1 MFPAKRQEVRMRKTL
16 VGMSLL
22 VLSLALAQVRVGVAF
37 DAGGKFDRSFN
48 QSSWEGAQR
57 AAKELGVRVFD
68 FEPADPAQ
76 VGQGIRTFA
85 QEGFDLV
92 IGVGFANEPAI
103 TATAKEFPKVK
114 FAVIDSVPG
123 EGKLEN
129 AVGLVF
135 REHEGSFLVGYIAGK
150 MTRTGVVG
158 FIGGMDIPLI
168 HKFEAGYRAGAEYAF
183 KEDGIQGKVLVQYVG
198 TTPAAWNDPA
208 KAKEIAAAQARQ
220 GADIIYAAAGGS
232 GLGLIDFVKQT
243 KCLKEGGN
251 IRFVRKADPYAK
263 VPKYADYTKACGT
276 DGSKTTPLFFI
287 GVDANQNYLGD
298 TDNNPNTLNHGLT
311 SMMKRVD
318 VATYEVIKSVV
329 QKTFKGGVREF
340 SLANNGVGYAL
351 DAYNK
356 ALLPASLVSKL
367 ETLKQRIIR
376 GEIKVPTTR

>member
-1 MFPAKRQEVRMRKTL
+1 MKRALALMA
-16 VGMSLL
+16 
-22 VLSLALAQVRVGVAF
+22 VLALGLGLAQVRVGIAF

-48 QSSWEGAQR
+48 QSAWEGAQK
-57 AAKELGVRVFD
+57 AAKDFGVKLFD
-68 FEPADPAQ
+68 FEPADPSQ

-85 QEGFDLV
+85 EEGFDLV

-103 TATAKEFPKVK
+103 TATAKEFPKVN
-114 FAVIDSVPG
+114 FAVIDAVPG
-123 EGKLEN
+123 EGKLQN

-150 MTRTGVVG
+150 MSRTGVVG

-168 HKFEAGYRAGAEYAF
+168 HKFEAGFRAGAEYAF
-183 KEDGIQGKVLVQYVG
+183 KEDKIQGKVLVGYVG
-198 TTPAAWNDPA
+198 NTPAAWNDPA
-208 KAKEIAAAQARQ
+208 KAKEIAAAQVRQ

-232 GLGLIDFVKQT
+232 GLGLIDYVKQA

-251 IRFVRKADPYAK
+251 VRFVRKADPYAK

-276 DGSKTTPLFFI
+276 DGTKATPLFFI

-329 QKTFKGGVREF
+329 QKAFKGGAREF
-340 SLANNGVGYAL
+340 GLVNNGVGYAL
-351 DAYNK
+351 DQYNK
-356 ALLPASLVSKL
+356 ALIPASVVSKL
-367 ETLKQRIIR
+367 EVLKQQIIK
-376 GEIKVPTTR
+376 GQIKVPESR

>member
-1 MFPAKRQEVRMRKTL
+1 MKQR
-16 VGMSLL
+16 
-22 VLSLALAQVRVGVAF
+22 LALLGMLALLGVLALGLAQQRTVRVGVAF

-48 QSSWEGAQR
+48 QSAWEGAQR

-68 FEPADPAQ
+68 FEPADPSQ

-85 QEGFDLV
+85 REGFDLV

-103 TATAKEFPKVK
+103 TAAAKEFPKVK
-114 FAVIDSVPG
+114 FAVIDAVPG
-123 EGKLEN
+123 EGKLSN

-150 MTRTGVVG
+150 MSRTGVVG

-183 KEDGIQGKVLVQYVG
+183 KEDGIQGRVIAQYVG
-198 TTPAAWNDPA
+198 NTPAAWNDPA

-232 GLGLIDFVKQT
+232 GLGLIDYVKQT
-243 KCLKEGGN
+243 RCLKEGGN
-251 IRFVRKADPYAK
+251 IRFVRKADPYAQ
-263 VPKYADYTKACGT
+263 VTKYPEYTRACGQ
-276 DGSKTTPLFFI
+276 GATPLFFI

-318 VATYEVIKSVV
+318 VATFEVIKSVV
-329 QKTFKGGVREF
+329 QNTFKGGVREF
-340 SLANNGVGYAL
+340 GLANNGVGYAL
-351 DAYNK
+351 DEYNK
-356 ALLPASLVSKL
+356 ALIPAQVVSRL
-367 ETLKQRIIR
+367 EVLRQQIIR
-376 GEIKVPTTR
+376 GQIKVPETR